1 LKGLTEMSERDS
13 DSFEIDEDMLGEV
26 AGPEENT
33 DYDRFLDRVDRRAR
47 PVPGKRGKAA
57 WSKLEEVL
65 ADKKLAKDL
74 REVYDDEP

>member
-1 LKGLTEMSERDS
+1 MSERDS

>member
-1 LKGLTEMSERDS
+1 MSERDS

-65 ADKKLAKDL
+65 ADKQLAKDL
-74 REVYDDEP
+74 REVYDGEP

>member
-1 LKGLTEMSERDS
+1 MSERDS
-13 DSFEIDEDMLGEV
+13 DSFEIDEDLLGET
-26 AGPEENT
+26 PMQEEGQ

-65 ADKKLAKDL
+65 AEKKLAKDL
-74 REVYDDEP
+74 REVYDDEG

>member
-1 LKGLTEMSERDS
+1 MSERDS
-13 DSFEIDEDMLGEV
+13 DSFELDEDMLGEV

>member
-1 LKGLTEMSERDS
+1 MSERDS
-13 DSFEIDEDMLGEV
+13 EGFDLDEEMLGE
-26 AGPEENT
+26 AASNEEDQ

-47 PVPGKRGKAA
+47 PAPGKRGKAA

-74 REVYDDEP
+74 REFYDDEL

>member
-1 LKGLTEMSERDS
+1 MSERDS
-13 DSFEIDEDMLGEV
+13 DSFEIDEDLLGET
-26 AGPEENT
+26 PMQEEGQ

-65 ADKKLAKDL
+65 AEKKLAKDL
-74 REVYDDEP
+74 REVYDDEA